1 MKAIVTVI
9 GKDQVGIIA
18 SVTTM
23 LAEHGVNVLDIS
35 QTILEGNFTMI
46 MVVDTSACDIPFSD
60 LVTTLENE
68 GTALDLTVH
77 AQREDLFHAMHR
89 I

>member
-9 GKDQVGIIA
+9 GKDRVGIIA
-18 SVTTM
+18 SICQI
-23 LAEHGVNVLDIS
+23 LSRHNVNVLDIS

-60 LVTTLENE
+60 LVTTLEKE
-68 GTALDLTVH
+68 GTVLDLTVH
-77 AQREDLFHAMHR
+77 AQREDLFQAMHR